1 MKFPRIYVVVVA
13 VAVLIPSAAFG
24 FDLGGLTEKIKRS
37 ERRVNK
43 EIKKAEEK
51 VSGKVVPVK
60 DQERWLVE
68 QIFGKT
74 MDASKLEYR
83 FKSVLSIGSTRTTKN
98 IIQFDKKHN
107 ITNEK
112 YRMSSKFF
120 ILLAHEATHVWQ
132 FQNVGIRY
140 IPDSLYHQ
148 GKGQIMHGNRNKA
161 YKYELKDA
169 QLFNKY
175 NAEQQAKMIEEYF
188 ALKVFMKTPKYCT
201 NFSKLKK
208 DTFIRIVEK
217 KIKQTVNPKF
227 VPLNGFKIR
236 KRLYT
241 K

>member
-1 MKFPRIYVVVVA
+1 MRFAWISGLVA
-13 VAVLIPSAAFG
+13 GALLIGSAVHG

-43 EIKKAEEK
+43 EVKKAQEK

-60 DQERWLVE
+60 DQERWMVE
-68 QIFGKT
+68 QVFGKT
-74 MDASKLEYR
+74 MDASKLEFR

-107 ITNEK
+107 VTDKK
-112 YRMSSKFF
+112 YRMSASFF
-120 ILLAHEATHVWQ
+120 ILLVHEATHVWQ

-148 GKGQIMHGNRNKA
+148 GKGQVIHGNRNEA
-161 YKYELKDA
+161 YKYKLQEAKP
-169 QLFNKY
+169 FNKY
-175 NAEQQAKMIEEYF
+175 NAEQQAKMVEEYF
-188 ALKVFMKTPKYCT
+188 ALKVFLKNPKYCT

-208 DTFIRIVEK
+208 ENFIRIVEK
-217 KIKQTVNPKF
+217 KIKQTVNPTF
-227 VPLNGFKIR
+227 VPLNGLKIR